1 MTVSS
6 VPKIQFTPAG
16 LVIPAE
22 TDVLAGVQAD
32 INAAFGGGLNPAL
45 ETPQGQL
52 ASSQAAV
59 IGDKNN
65 EFALIVNQVDPQ
77 YAADRFQDAI
87 GRIYFLTRK
96 PATSTAVTATL
107 TGLPGTVVPAGTL
120 AQDTSGN
127 TYACSADATIA
138 VTGTVNAEFQN
149 IQTGPIPCAAGTLTQ
164 VYQAVPG
171 WDAITNAADGT
182 LGNNVESRADF
193 EYRRKNS
200 VALNGKGT
208 PSAIYAEV
216 FALPG
221 VLDVYVKDNPTG
233 IVTLTGSIA
242 GTTLTATNVVG
253 NLSVGSIVTGA
264 SVAANTYITAL
275 GTGSGGAGTYTVNN
289 SQTVASESMTSPGV
303 VSGSTNYPL
312 LPHSVY
318 VAAVG
323 GTDADVAAAIWRK
336 KDVGCDYNGN
346 TSVTV
351 TDESG
356 YNYPQPTYVVKFE
369 RPAALPVK
377 FAVQLV
383 NDVSLPSNIVALVKA
398 AIIARFN
405 GTDGTTRER
414 IGSLILASRYYGAVV
429 SAASNVSLISVL
441 IGTSTPTLSQ
451 VSVGID
457 QKPTLSESD
466 ITVTL
471 V

>member
-1 MTVSS
+1 MASPSS
-6 VPKIQFTPAG
+6 VPKLKFTTAG
-16 LVIPAE
+16 VTVPAE

-32 INAAFGGGLNPAL
+32 MNAAFGGGLNPAL

-52 ASSQAAV
+52 ASSQAAI

-65 EFALIVNQVDPQ
+65 EIAYFVNQVDPQ
-77 YAADRFQDAI
+77 YSDGRFQDAI

-96 PATSTAVTATL
+96 PATATAVTATL
-107 TGLPGTVVPAGTL
+107 TGLPGTVVPGGTL

-127 TYACSADATIA
+127 TYACSADATIG

-221 VLDVYVKDNPTG
+221 VLDVYVKDNPSGET
-233 IVTLTGSIA
+233 VLTG
-242 GTTLTATNVVG
+242 
-253 NLSVGSIVTGA
+253 
-264 SVAANTYITAL
+264 
-275 GTGSGGAGTYTVNN
+275 
-289 SQTVASESMTSPGV
+289 P
-303 VSGSTNYPL
+303 TNYPL

-323 GTDADVAAAIWRK
+323 GADADVAAAIWRK

>member
-1 MTVSS
+1 MASS
-6 VPKIQFTPAG
+6 AVPKIQFTAAG
-16 LVIPAE
+16 LFIPAE

-32 INAAFGGGLNPAL
+32 MNAAFGGGLNPAL

-59 IGDKNN
+59 IADKNN
-65 EFALIVNQVDPQ
+65 EIATVVNQVDPQ

-96 PATSTAVTATL
+96 PATPTAVTATL
-107 TGLPGTVVPAGTL
+107 TGLVGTVIPAGTL

-127 TYACSADATIA
+127 TYAASGAATIA
-138 VTGTVNAEFQN
+138 ITGTVDAEFQN
-149 IQTGPIPCAAGTLTQ
+149 IENGPIPCAAGTLTQ

-171 WDAITNAADGT
+171 WDTITNAADGT
-182 LGNNVESRADF
+182 MGQDVESRADF

-208 PSAIYAEV
+208 PGAIYAEV
-216 FALPG
+216 FALAD
-221 VLDVYVKDNPTG
+221 VLDVHVKDNPS
-233 IVTLTGSIA
+233 GSM
-242 GTTLTATNVVG
+242 V
-253 NLSVGSIVTGA
+253 
-264 SVAANTYITAL
+264 NT
-275 GTGSGGAGTYTVNN
+275 
-289 SQTVASESMTSPGV
+289 
-303 VSGSTNYPL
+303 GSTNYPL

-318 VAAVG
+318 VAVVG
-323 GTDADVAAAIWRK
+323 GADADIAAAIWRK

-346 TSVTV
+346 TSVVV
-351 TDESG
+351 TDDSG

-383 NDVSLPSNIVALVKA
+383 NDVSLPSNIVQLVQD

-405 GTDGTTRER
+405 GADGTTRER
-414 IGSLILASRYYGAVV
+414 MGSLVLASRYYGAVV
-429 SAASNVSLISVL
+429 SVAPNVSLISVL

-451 VSVGID
+451 VAVGID
-457 QKPTLSESD
+457 QKPTLSVAD
-466 ITVTL
+466 ISVTL

>member
-1 MTVSS
+1 MASPSS

-65 EFALIVNQVDPQ
+65 EVVTIVNQVDPQ
-77 YAADRFQDAI
+77 YSDGRFQDAI

-96 PATSTAVTATL
+96 PATPTAVTATL
-107 TGLPGTVVPAGTL
+107 NGLAGTVVPAGTL
-120 AQDTSGN
+120 AQDTNGN
-127 TYACSADATIA
+127 TYALSGDATIGA
-138 VTGTVNAEFQN
+138 GGVVDAEFQN

-182 LGNNVESRADF
+182 LGSDVESRADF

-200 VALNGKGT
+200 VAKNGTGT
-208 PSAIYAEV
+208 PQAIYAEV
-216 FALPG
+216 FALAD

-233 IVTLTGSIA
+233 SAV
-242 GTTLTATNVVG
+242 
-253 NLSVGSIVTGA
+253 
-264 SVAANTYITAL
+264 NT
-275 GTGSGGAGTYTVNN
+275 
-289 SQTVASESMTSPGV
+289 
-303 VSGSTNYPL
+303 GSTNYPIAA
-312 LPHSVY
+312 HSIY
-318 VAAVG
+318 VAVVG
-323 GTDADVAAAIWRK
+323 GSDADVAAAIWRK
-336 KDVGCDYNGN
+336 KDLSCDTNGN
-346 TSVTV
+346 SSATV
-351 TDESG
+351 VDQSG
-356 YNYPQPTYVVKFE
+356 YSYPQPSYSIKFQ
-369 RPAALPVK
+369 RPASLAVK
-377 FAVQLV
+377 FAVRIV
-383 NDVSLPSNIVALVKA
+383 NDPSLPSNIVTLVKN

-405 GTDGTTRER
+405 GADGTTRER
-414 IGSLILASRYYGAVV
+414 IGATILASRYYGAVV
-429 SAASNVSLISVL
+429 SVASNVSLLDVL
-441 IGTSTPTLSQ
+441 IGTSSPTLTQ
-451 VSVGID
+451 INVGID
-457 QKPTLSESD
+457 QRPTVSAAD

>member
-1 MTVSS
+1 MASPSS

-65 EFALIVNQVDPQ
+65 EFALFVNQVDPQ
-77 YAADRFQDAI
+77 YSADRFQDAI

-96 PATSTAVTATL
+96 PATATAVTATL
-107 TGLPGTVVPAGTL
+107 TGLPGTVVPGGTL

-127 TYACSADATIA
+127 TYACSADATIG

-221 VLDVYVKDNPTG
+221 VLDVYVKDNPSGET
-233 IVTLTGSIA
+233 VLTG
-242 GTTLTATNVVG
+242 
-253 NLSVGSIVTGA
+253 
-264 SVAANTYITAL
+264 
-275 GTGSGGAGTYTVNN
+275 
-289 SQTVASESMTSPGV
+289 P
-303 VSGSTNYPL
+303 TNYPL

-323 GTDADVAAAIWRK
+323 CADADVAAAIWRK

>member
-1 MTVSS
+1 MASPSS
-6 VPKIQFTPAG
+6 VPKIQFTAAG

-32 INAAFGGGLNPAL
+32 MNAAFGGGLNPAL

-59 IGDKNN
+59 IADKNN
-65 EFALIVNQVDPQ
+65 EIATVVNQVDPQ

-96 PATSTAVTATL
+96 PATPTAVTATL
-107 TGLPGTVVPAGTL
+107 TGLAGTVIPAGTL

-127 TYACSADATIA
+127 TYAASGAATIGIA
-138 VTGTVNAEFQN
+138 GTVDAEFQN
-149 IQTGPIPCAAGTLTQ
+149 IANGPIPCAAGTLTQ

-171 WDAITNAADGT
+171 WDAINNAADGT
-182 LGNNVESRADF
+182 MGQDVESRADF

-208 PSAIYAEV
+208 PTAIYAEV
-216 FALPG
+216 FALTD
-221 VLDVYVKDNPTG
+221 VLDVYVKDNPSGDT
-233 IVTLTGSIA
+233 VLT
-242 GTTLTATNVVG
+242 
-253 NLSVGSIVTGA
+253 
-264 SVAANTYITAL
+264 
-275 GTGSGGAGTYTVNN
+275 
-289 SQTVASESMTSPGV
+289 
-303 VSGSTNYPL
+303 GSTNYPL

-318 VAAVG
+318 VAVVG
-323 GTDADVAAAIWRK
+323 GTDTDIAAAIWRK
-336 KDVGCDYNGN
+336 KDTGCDYNGN
-346 TSVTV
+346 TSVVV
-351 TDESG
+351 TDASG

-383 NDVSLPSNIVALVKA
+383 NDASLPSNIVQLVQN

-405 GTDGTTRER
+405 GADGTTRER
-414 IGSLILASRYYGAVV
+414 MGSLILASRYYGAVV
-429 SAASNVSLISVL
+429 SVAPNVSLISVL

-451 VSVGID
+451 VAVGID
-457 QKPTLSESD
+457 QKPTLSVAD
-466 ITVTL
+466 ISVTL

>member
-1 MTVSS
+1 MASPSS

-52 ASSQAAV
+52 ASSQTAV

-65 EFALIVNQVDPQ
+65 EVVTIVNQVDPQ
-77 YAADRFQDAI
+77 YSDGRFQDAI

-96 PATSTAVTATL
+96 PATPTAVTATL
-107 TGLPGTVVPAGTL
+107 NGLAGTVAPAGTL
-120 AQDTSGN
+120 AQDTNGN
-127 TYACSADATIA
+127 TYALSGDATIGA
-138 VTGTVNAEFQN
+138 GGVVDAEFQN

-221 VLDVYVKDNPTG
+221 VLDVYVKDNPSGET
-233 IVTLTGSIA
+233 VLTG
-242 GTTLTATNVVG
+242 
-253 NLSVGSIVTGA
+253 
-264 SVAANTYITAL
+264 
-275 GTGSGGAGTYTVNN
+275 
-289 SQTVASESMTSPGV
+289 P
-303 VSGSTNYPL
+303 TNYPL

-323 GTDADVAAAIWRK
+323 GADADVAAAIWRK

>member
-1 MTVSS
+1 MASPSS

-65 EFALIVNQVDPQ
+65 EFALFVNQVDPQ
-77 YAADRFQDAI
+77 YSADRFQDAI

-96 PATSTAVTATL
+96 PATPTTVQATVN
-107 TGLPGTVVPAGTL
+107 GLAGTVIPGGTL

-127 TYACSADATIA
+127 TYACSGNVTIDATGS
-138 VTGTVNAEFQN
+138 VTAEFQN
-149 IQTGPIPCAAGTLTQ
+149 IETGPIPCAAGTLTQ

-182 LGNNVESRADF
+182 LGSDVESRADF

-200 VALNGKGT
+200 VAKNGTGT
-208 PSAIYAEV
+208 PQAIYAEV
-216 FALPG
+216 FALAD

-233 IVTLTGSIA
+233 SAV
-242 GTTLTATNVVG
+242 
-253 NLSVGSIVTGA
+253 
-264 SVAANTYITAL
+264 NT
-275 GTGSGGAGTYTVNN
+275 
-289 SQTVASESMTSPGV
+289 
-303 VSGSTNYPL
+303 GSTNYPIAA
-312 LPHSVY
+312 HSVY
-318 VAAVG
+318 VAVVG
-323 GTDADVAAAIWRK
+323 GADADIASAIWRK
-336 KDVGCDYNGN
+336 KDLGCDTNGN
-346 TSVTV
+346 TSATV
-351 TDESG
+351 VDPSG
-356 YNYPQPTYVVKFE
+356 YSYPQPSYSIKFQ
-369 RPAALPVK
+369 RPASLAVK
-377 FAVQLV
+377 FAVRIV
-383 NDVSLPSNIVALVKA
+383 NDPSLPSNIVTLVKN

-405 GTDGTTRER
+405 GADGTTRER
-414 IGSLILASRYYGAVV
+414 IGATILASRYYGAVV
-429 SAASNVSLISVL
+429 SVASNVSLLDVL
-441 IGTSTPTLSQ
+441 IGTSSPTLTQ
-451 VSVGID
+451 INVGID
-457 QKPTLSESD
+457 QRPTVSAAD

>member
-6 VPKIQFTPAG
+6 VPKLKFTTAG
-16 LVIPAE
+16 VTVPAE

-32 INAAFGGGLNPAL
+32 MNAAFGGGLNPAL

-52 ASSQAAV
+52 ASSQAAI

-65 EFALIVNQVDPQ
+65 EIAYFVNQVDPQ
-77 YAADRFQDAI
+77 YSDGRFQDAI

-96 PATSTAVTATL
+96 PATATAVTATL

-221 VLDVYVKDNPTG
+221 VLDVYVKDNPSGET
-233 IVTLTGSIA
+233 VLT
-242 GTTLTATNVVG
+242 
-253 NLSVGSIVTGA
+253 
-264 SVAANTYITAL
+264 
-275 GTGSGGAGTYTVNN
+275 
-289 SQTVASESMTSPGV
+289 
-303 VSGSTNYPL
+303 GSTNYPL

>member
-1 MTVSS
+1 MMASS
-6 VPKIQFTPAG
+6 AVPKIKFTAAG

-32 INAAFGGGLNPAL
+32 MNAAFGGGLNPAL

-59 IGDKNN
+59 IADKNN
-65 EFALIVNQVDPQ
+65 EIATVVNQVDPQ

-96 PATSTAVTATL
+96 PATPTAVTATL
-107 TGLPGTVVPAGTL
+107 MGLAGTVIPAGTL

-127 TYACSADATIA
+127 TYAASGAATISIA
-138 VTGTVNAEFQN
+138 GTVDAEFQN
-149 IQTGPIPCAAGTLTQ
+149 IENGPTPCAAGTLTQ

-171 WDAITNAADGT
+171 WDAINNVADGT
-182 LGNNVESRADF
+182 MGQDVESRADF

-208 PSAIYAEV
+208 PTAIYAEV
-216 FALPG
+216 FALTD
-221 VLDVYVKDNPTG
+221 VLDVYVKDNPSGDT
-233 IVTLTGSIA
+233 VLT
-242 GTTLTATNVVG
+242 
-253 NLSVGSIVTGA
+253 
-264 SVAANTYITAL
+264 
-275 GTGSGGAGTYTVNN
+275 
-289 SQTVASESMTSPGV
+289 
-303 VSGSTNYPL
+303 GSTNYPL

-318 VAAVG
+318 VAVVG
-323 GTDADVAAAIWRK
+323 GTDADIAAAIWRK
-336 KDVGCDYNGN
+336 KDTGCDYNGN
-346 TSVTV
+346 TSVVV
-351 TDESG
+351 TDASG

-383 NDVSLPSNIVALVKA
+383 NDSSLPSNIVQLVQN

-405 GTDGTTRER
+405 GADGTTRER
-414 IGSLILASRYYGAVV
+414 MGSLILASRYYGAVV
-429 SAASNVSLISVL
+429 SVAPNVSLISVL

-451 VSVGID
+451 VAVGID
-457 QKPTLSESD
+457 QKPTLSVAD
-466 ITVTL
+466 ISVTL

>member
-1 MTVSS
+1 MASPSS
-6 VPKIQFTPAG
+6 VPKLQFTDAG
-16 LVIPAE
+16 LVVPAE

-52 ASSQAAV
+52 ASSQAAI

-65 EFALIVNQVDPQ
+65 EIAYFVNQVDPQ
-77 YAADRFQDAI
+77 YSDGRFQDAI

-96 PATSTAVTATL
+96 PATATAVTATL

-171 WDAITNAADGT
+171 WDAITNTADGT

-221 VLDVYVKDNPTG
+221 VLDVYVKDNPSGET
-233 IVTLTGSIA
+233 VLTG
-242 GTTLTATNVVG
+242 
-253 NLSVGSIVTGA
+253 
-264 SVAANTYITAL
+264 
-275 GTGSGGAGTYTVNN
+275 
-289 SQTVASESMTSPGV
+289 P
-303 VSGSTNYPL
+303 TNYPL

-346 TSVTV
+346 TNVTV
-351 TDESG
+351 TDESC
-356 YNYPQPTYVVKFE
+356 YNYPQPTYMVKFE

-383 NDVSLPSNIVALVKA
+383 NDVTLPSNIVALVKA

>member
-1 MTVSS
+1 MASPSS

-65 EFALIVNQVDPQ
+65 EFALFVNQVDPQ
-77 YAADRFQDAI
+77 YSADRFQDAI

-96 PATSTAVTATL
+96 PATPTTVQATVN
-107 TGLPGTVVPAGTL
+107 GLAGTVIPGGTL

-127 TYACSADATIA
+127 TYACSGNVTIDATGS
-138 VTGTVNAEFQN
+138 VTAEFQN
-149 IQTGPIPCAAGTLTQ
+149 IETGPIPCAAGTLTQ
-164 VYQAVPG
+164 VYQAIPG

-182 LGNNVESRADF
+182 LGSDVESRADF

-208 PSAIYAEV
+208 PQAIYAEV
-216 FALPG
+216 FALPD

-233 IVTLTGSIA
+233 S
-242 GTTLTATNVVG
+242 
-253 NLSVGSIVTGA
+253 
-264 SVAANTYITAL
+264 
-275 GTGSGGAGTYTVNN
+275 TVN
-289 SQTVASESMTSPGV
+289 T
-303 VSGSTNYPL
+303 GSTNYPVAA
-312 LPHSVY
+312 HSVY
-318 VAAVG
+318 VAVVG

-356 YNYPQPTYVVKFE
+356 YSYPQPTYVVKFE
-369 RPAALPVK
+369 RPAALSIK
-377 FAVQLV
+377 FAVRVV
-383 NDVSLPSNIVALVKA
+383 NDVTMPSNIVASIKA

-405 GTDGTTRER
+405 GADGTTRER

-429 SAASNVSLISVL
+429 SAGPNVSLVDVL
-441 IGTSTPTLSQ
+441 IGTATPTLSQ

-457 QKPTLSESD
+457 QKPTLSASD